1 MALHAARETMGSNG
15 SCSSILVVL
24 IRRAMY
30 EAFLSGDGYPV
41 SPRGSYFDDNDDN
54 NTHASYY

>member
-1 MALHAARETMGSNG
+1 MGSNG

-30 EAFLSGDGYPV
+30 EAFLSGDGCPV
-41 SPRGSYFDDNDDN
+41 SPRGSYFDDND